1 MCWIIRYRKIS
12 LMICAVIFSVSL
24 LVLSCSISGTNK
36 SHTIKFLWFG
46 SEEETK
52 VIREI
57 VNDFEKQN
65 PDIKVV
71 IQMVEWLR
79 FNEKL
84 LTMLLGH
91 RAPDISR
98 MSVQWCRRYAELGAF
113 ADISEMIPAEELKDF
128 VESRLASCRYNGQ
141 LFGLPHSSIALMM
154 FYNADVVEK
163 AGIKLPT
170 TPEEAWSWAE
180 FEENSRKAMEKGGVQ
195 YGWSTYRGWFPLLI
209 FFYQN
214 EGRIFNDELTH
225 STFARQENIEAL
237 EWFVDQH
244 RKEIAPSSSWT
255 GGDPGADLFMR
266 GFCAFHITG
275 NWSLVTFSKRI
286 TGFRWG
292 VTYLPRQ
299 KRRATNVGGEN
310 LVIFNTKKKAMA
322 TRLLRFLTSKEQIAR
337 FSSRALF
344 IPTRKSLLNPEFHY
358 EKHNELMQKFIIQ
371 SKDFEPVWAEE
382 QSLPA
387 FSELEKDLLKNV
399 ELAIL
404 AQRTPEQAL
413 KNVDKAFEN
422 LKK

>member
-1 MCWIIRYRKIS
+1 
-12 LMICAVIFSVSL
+12 MILSAML
-24 LVLSCSISGTNK
+24 LVSSCSMSGSGTGN
-36 SHTIKFLWFG
+36 TIKFLWFG

-52 VIREI
+52 VIKKI

-65 PDIKVV
+65 PNIKVV

-84 LTMLLGH
+84 LTMLLGR

-113 ADISEMIPAEELKDF
+113 ADISDMIPPEELADF
-128 VESRLASCRYNGQ
+128 VESRLASCRYKGC
-141 LFGLPHSSIALMM
+141 LFGLPHSSIGLMM

-163 AGIKLPT
+163 AGITLPA
-170 TPEEAWSWAE
+170 TPEDAWSWDE
-180 FEENSRKAMEKGGVQ
+180 FEENSRKAMEKCGIQ

-214 EGRIFNDELTH
+214 GGRIFDDTLTH
-225 STFARQENIEAL
+225 STFAREENIEAL
-237 EWFVDQH
+237 KWFIDQH
-244 RKEIAPSSSWT
+244 RKGVAPSSAWT

-266 GFCAFHITG
+266 GFCAFHISG

-286 TGFRWG
+286 TGFQWD

-310 LVIFNTKKKAMA
+310 LVIFNTRKKAMA
-322 TRLLRFLTSKEQIAR
+322 VKLLRFLTSKEQIAR
-337 FSSRALF
+337 FSRKALF
-344 IPTRKSLLNPEFHY
+344 IPTRKSLLTPEFRY

-371 SKDFEPVWAEE
+371 SKDFESAWAEE

-387 FSELEKDLLKNV
+387 FSELEKGLLKNV

-404 AQRTPEQAL
+404 GQSSPEQAL
-413 KNVDKAFEN
+413 QNVDKAFEN